1 MYFNAIE
8 FGKRIQESRKK
19 AGLTQEQLADLMGVD
34 RTHITKIEGGTRAC
48 SIDFLAELTSALSVS
63 ADYLLTGRAGSS
75 GIKEGLNKVIAE
87 LQKLSDVI

>member
-19 AGLTQEQLADLMGVD
+19 AGFTQEQLADLMGVD

-63 ADYLLTGRAGSS
+63 ADYLLTGTAGSS
-75 GIKEGLNKVIAE
+75 GIKEGLNKVITE
-87 LQKLSDVI
+87 LQKITDVI